1 MDEYYNYLT
10 NIYNLIDPHAEALYS
25 ICKWLFIVLCA
36 FITIRKCF
44 CKNKFNFPIF
54 LLNIIEEKY
63 NIKKERL
70 LKIIKLSSMLFTWY
84 YIIAYIF
91 FPSLLKLEIYEG
103 LETSIYEFSSL
114 LFIVGWLIIVLLII
128 ILLIKFFIKKTNRI
142 KRKRTIVTFILAIFY
157 ILLEN
162 IFRLI
167 FAIFY

>member
-54 LLNIIEEKY
+54 LL
-63 NIKKERL
+63 
-70 LKIIKLSSMLFTWY
+70 KIIKFSSMLFTWY

-128 ILLIKFFIKKTNRI
+128 ILLIEFFIKKTNRI

-167 FAIFY
+167 FAIFF